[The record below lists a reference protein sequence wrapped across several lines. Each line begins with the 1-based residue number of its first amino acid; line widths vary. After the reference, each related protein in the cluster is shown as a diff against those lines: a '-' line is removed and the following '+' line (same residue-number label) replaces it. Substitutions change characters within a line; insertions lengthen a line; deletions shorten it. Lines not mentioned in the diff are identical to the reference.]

1 MPDDLLGSYEIMG
14 PLGAGG
20 MGEVYRARD
29 TRLNRQVAIKIL
41 PPGYAEDSERLSRFQ
56 REARV
61 LASLNHSNIAAI
73 YGFEEADDQKFFI
86 LELVEGETLAQLLEN
101 GSLPLKKAVRYAV
114 EIAAGLEAAHEK
126 GVIHRDLKP
135 ANVMITPDD
144 RVKVLDFGLAK
155 AIDDSSE
162 PLDLTR
168 SPTLM
173 DEKTR
178 KGVILGTA
186 PYMSPEQVEGLSPD
200 PRTDIFSF
208 GSVLYEMVTGRRAF
222 AGENQARVLAGI
234 LEKEPKPLGRRVRGV
249 PRQLEWVVARCLR
262 KDPERRFQHMR
273 DLRLALEDVLQ
284 ELESPRRRNLR
295 LSSLT
300 LWQLSSSALAL
311 VAVLFGGLWWGTA
324 GDPARLV
331 QPPVLTR
338 VTSVSGLTVDPALSR
353 RGRLLGYASDR
364 SGDGNLDIWVQQLG
378 GGGSR
383 RTRDPADDRQPSFH
397 PDGTRMVFRSERRGG
412 GLYWTTTLGD
422 EASARFIV
430 DRGRRPRVSPRG
442 SRIAY
447 WTGHVEADY
456 KRGSL
461 FTTSWSSSRSRTQ
474 LAENFAVASHPI
486 WSPRGDHVVFL
497 GWESSRRNEDF
508 DWWILRLADGQI
520 RRLGLADR
528 LSRVGISGPVIP
540 GVWVPMD
547 NFIVF
552 SARRGD
558 SVNLW
563 RVAVSPRTLSLSSE
577 PRQITSGVGPEL
589 EPFAILPGRIAFSS
603 QVENLDLWSLA
614 IDADRG
620 HVPAGA
626 RLQRLTQH
634 AGEDSHP
641 SLSRDGGRMAFES
654 TRSGNRDIWVMDLES
669 GAAINLT
676 ESPGDERRPRI
687 RTDGSQIAYSAG
699 EPDSE
704 GDGIYRLEARRQTPR
719 AAICQD
725 CGSPLDWSSQG
736 DEILLVHR
744 SRGERRSRVD
754 LMEVTTGKRLK
765 LLEHPR
771 HSVVAA
777 RIDPSDRW
785 IAFTVTE
792 GPLQAR
798 VYVAPFLREGLQEN
812 GGIAPER
819 WVAVTDGRNR
829 SGMAGWSPNGNLLYF
844 VSDRGGAR
852 EIWVQELDPVDR
864 RPLGD
869 ARLVWRFRE
878 TRLSMAGVS
887 PSSLRTNVAADKI
900 VFTLKERMGD
910 IWMAHFPLESERP
923 ARPRWRPEEERILDL
938 YPYRRR

>member
-1 MPDDLLGSYEIMG
+1 MPDDLLGSYEIIG

-73 YGFEEADDQKFFI
+73 YGFEEANDQKFFI
-86 LELVEGETLAQLLEN
+86 LELVEGKTLGELLEK

-114 EIAAGLEAAHEK
+114 EIAQGVEAAHEK

-144 RVKVLDFGLAK
+144 GVKVLDFGLAK
-155 AIDDSSE
+155 AIDESSE
-162 PLDLTR
+162 PLDLTH

-186 PYMSPEQVEGLSPD
+186 PYMSPEQVEGLPLD

-208 GSVLYEMVTGRRAF
+208 GSLLYEMVTGRKAF
-222 AGENQARVLAGI
+222 PGESQARVLAGI
-234 LEKEPKPLGRRVRGV
+234 LEKEPKPLGRQVRGV
-249 PRQLEWVVARCLR
+249 PQQLEWVVARCLR
-262 KDPERRFQHMR
+262 KDPARRFQHLR

-284 ELESPRRRNLR
+284 ETETPRRWRGR
-295 LSSLT
+295 LSSLS
-300 LWQLSSSALAL
+300 LWQFSVAALAL

-331 QPPVLTR
+331 QPPMLTR
-338 VTSVSGLTVDPALSR
+338 VTSVSGLTVDPAISR

-364 SGDGNLDIWVQQLG
+364 SGEGNLDIWVQQLG

-422 EASARFIV
+422 EASARFIAE
-430 DRGRRPRVSPRG
+430 RGRRPRVSPQG

-447 WTGHVEADY
+447 WTGRVGADF

-461 FTTSWSSSRSRTQ
+461 FTTGWSSNRARTQ

-486 WSPRGDHVVFL
+486 WSPRGDHIVFL
-497 GWESSRRNEDF
+497 GWESSRRDEDF
-508 DWWILRLADGQI
+508 DWWILRLEDGEI
-520 RRLGLADR
+520 RRLGLAAR
-528 LSRVGISGPVIP
+528 LPQAGISGLVIP
-540 GVWVPMD
+540 GVWVPID

-552 SARRGD
+552 SAHRGD

-563 RVAVSPRTLSLSSE
+563 RVAVSPRTLSLSGE

-589 EPFAILPGRIAFSS
+589 EPFAVLPGRIAFSS

-620 HVPAGA
+620 RVPEGA

-641 SLSRDGGRMAFES
+641 SLSGDGGLMAFES
-654 TRSGNRDIWVMDLES
+654 TRSGNRDIWLMDLES
-669 GAAINLT
+669 GAEINLT
-676 ESPGDERRPRI
+676 ESPGDDRRPRI
-687 RTDGSQIAYSAG
+687 RTDGSQVAYNAG
-699 EPDSE
+699 ESDSE
-704 GDGIYRLEARRQTPR
+704 GQSIYRVEARRQTPR
-719 AAICQD
+719 ARVCQD
-725 CGSPLDWSSQG
+725 CGRPLDWSSQG
-736 DEILLVHR
+736 DDILVVR
-744 SRGERRSRVD
+744 RIRGERRSRVD
-754 LMEVTTGKRLK
+754 LLDVTSGRRLK
-765 LLEHPR
+765 LLEHPQY
-771 HSVVAA
+771 SVVQARLDPAA
-777 RIDPSDRW
+777 RW
-785 IAFTVTE
+785 VAFTVAE
-792 GPLQAR
+792 GPLRAR
-798 VYVAPFLREGLQEN
+798 IYVAPFRQEEFHESP
-812 GGIAPER
+812 GIAPEL
-819 WVAVTDGRNR
+819 WMAVTDGQDRD
-829 SGMAGWSPNGNLLYF
+829 GMTGWSPNGNLLYF
-844 VSDRGGAR
+844 VSNRGGAR
-852 EIWVQELDPVDR
+852 GIWVQQLDPVDR
-864 RPLGD
+864 RQVGD
-869 ARLVWRFRE
+869 PRLVWHFRE
-878 TRLSMAGVS
+878 TRLSLAGVS
-887 PSSLRTNVAADKI
+887 PSSLRTNVARDKL

-910 IWMAHFPLESERP
+910 IWMAHLPLEEEWR
-923 ARPRWRPEEERILDL
+923 ARPSWRPEVERILDL